1 MNCDICRQGEEKART
16 LSRRNV
22 ERQQAEPACPSL
34 SLTRAGWCGSKTSS
48 MPVGQE
54 KRIRG
59 SPKRDRAPL
68 DGLGN
73 GGTEEQDAT
82 LNLMA
87 AAGFS

>member
-1 MNCDICRQGEEKART
+1 
-16 LSRRNV
+16 
-22 ERQQAEPACPSL
+22 
-34 SLTRAGWCGSKTSS
+34 